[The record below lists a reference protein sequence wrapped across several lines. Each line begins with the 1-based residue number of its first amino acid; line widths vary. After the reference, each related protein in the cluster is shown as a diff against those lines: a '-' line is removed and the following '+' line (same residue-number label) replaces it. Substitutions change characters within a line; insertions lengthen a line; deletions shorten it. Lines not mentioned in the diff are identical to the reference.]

1 MKLAPVLVD
10 AIENPSARWMQM
22 TEVGAYGQR
31 LGDRFRLE
39 SAPAL
44 ITRTLRKT
52 EIAVTQIRC
61 DRPNRGMTTSIPRE
75 DAYLVALQV
84 RECPDHE
91 LWVDGRPVP
100 KLPFAAG
107 VTTFYDLRCD
117 PIAYM
122 RSTFH
127 SLMFYLPRKTFDAI
141 ADDANAPRIDNLNHP
156 PGVGADDPVMRA
168 LGSS

>member
-1 MKLAPVLVD
+1 VRV
-10 AIENPSARWMQM
+10 
-22 TEVGAYGQR
+22 TEAGAYGQR

-39 SAPAL
+39 STPAL
-44 ITRTLRKT
+44 VTRALRKT

-61 DRPNRGMTTSIPRE
+61 DGPNQGMTSSIPRE
-75 DAYLVALQV
+75 DAYLVALQA

-91 LWVDGRPVP
+91 LWMDGRAVP

-117 PIAYM
+117 PIAHL
-122 RSTFH
+122 RSPFH

-141 ADDANAPRIDNLNHP
+141 ADDANAPRIDDLNQS
-156 PGVGADDPVMRA
+156 PGGFSDQSHFTRVFTQMVGTSRGAWRRCLD
-168 LGSS
+168 